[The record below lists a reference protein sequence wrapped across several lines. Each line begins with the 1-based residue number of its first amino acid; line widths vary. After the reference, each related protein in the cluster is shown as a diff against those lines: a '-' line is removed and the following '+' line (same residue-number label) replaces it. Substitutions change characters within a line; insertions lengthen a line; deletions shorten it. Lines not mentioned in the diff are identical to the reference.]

1 MKPILKIMAILA
13 IVFAS
18 TFIIARV
25 TGYLS
30 IPQIEAWLE
39 AANNLS
45 PYVVGV
51 IVAVLLFAD
60 LFIAV
65 PTMTLCL
72 LAGYFL
78 GFPLGSIAAISGM
91 MLAGTSGHLIS
102 HLYGNRL
109 LRFVCKDERQ
119 ISDAVTTFQNHGFVM
134 ILIAR
139 AVPILPEVTACLAG
153 MTRMPFVRF
162 LAAWSLNTVPYA
174 LICTYA
180 GSISSLANPKPAL
193 ITAVLV
199 TAFLWTVW
207 LLLRRRYRLQEA
219 NS

>member
-1 MKPILKIMAILA
+1 MKPILKIMALL
-13 IVFAS
+13 IVLFAS

-25 TGYLS
+25 TGYLTS
-30 IPQIEAWLE
+30 PQIEAWLE
-39 AANNLS
+39 AANTLS
-45 PYVVGV
+45 PLIVGG
-51 IVAVLLFAD
+51 IVAGLLFAD

-78 GFPLGSIAAISGM
+78 GFPVGSIAAISGM
-91 MLAGTSGHLIS
+91 MLAGICGHLIS
-102 HLYGNRL
+102 RLFGKRL

-119 ISDAVTTFQNHGFVM
+119 VIDAIATFQNHGFIM

-153 MTRMPFVRF
+153 ITRMPFLRF
-162 LAAWSLNTVPYA
+162 LAAWTLNTVPYA
-174 LICTYA
+174 LICAYA
-180 GSISSLANPKPAL
+180 GSISSLSNPKPAL
-193 ITAVLV
+193 ITAALV
-199 TAFLWTVW
+199 TAFLWATW
-207 LLLRRRYRLQEA
+207 LLLRRRYKLQEA